1 MNIPKKCPACSG
13 EMSVTELTCRS
24 CSTAVKGSYSFSP
37 LASLSPEDEAFLL
50 AFLRAGGRIN
60 AVERELGISY
70 PTVKARLRALVSRL
84 GLDSTPSPAVE
95 ADQEQDKKARQ
106 LEILA
111 RLKRGEIFTHEAVA
125 LLKELGV

>member
-13 EMSVTELTCRS
+13 EMTVTELTCRS
-24 CSTAVKGSYSFSP
+24 CSTVVKGSYTFPP
-37 LASLSPEDEAFLL
+37 LASLPPEDEAFLL

-84 GLDSTPSPAVE
+84 GLDSTPSPVAEV
-95 ADQEQDKKARQ
+95 DQEQDKKARQ

-125 LLKELGV
+125 LLKELGA

>member
-13 EMSVTELTCRS
+13 DMSIAELTCRGCGTS
-24 CSTAVKGSYSFSP
+24 VKGSYAFSP
-37 LASLSPEDEAFLL
+37 LASLPPEDEAFLM
-50 AFLRAGGRIN
+50 AFLRAGGRIK
-60 AVERELGISY
+60 AVEAQLGISY

-84 GLDSTPSPAVE
+84 GLDAAPAVE
-95 ADQEQDKKARQ
+95 AAADPEQDKKARQ

-125 LLKELGV
+125 LLKDLGV